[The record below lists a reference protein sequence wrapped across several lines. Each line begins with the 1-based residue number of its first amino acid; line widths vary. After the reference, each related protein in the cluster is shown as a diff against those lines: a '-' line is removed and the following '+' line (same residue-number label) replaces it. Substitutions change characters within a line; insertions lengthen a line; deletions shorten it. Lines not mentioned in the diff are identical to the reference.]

1 MDAETLTPRTTIK
14 LFSQLPLQLKQ
25 KKNHER
31 ICLGL
36 ATTYTK
42 AKSRTLLWPFG
53 MLEFHN
59 IMLKSVYFHRK
70 NAENMKK
77 KSALYQMGPY
87 IYTNIISS
95 SFTHGQ
101 KKHHACTGIHPS
113 THACVY
119 IKKSIVGKQAEVEV
133 TSVLSSLKG
142 TYS

>member
-77 KSALYQMGPY
+77 NPHYIKWGL
-87 IYTNIISS
+87 IYTPTLSVLVLHMDKRSTMPAQESI
-95 SFTHGQ
+95 Q
-101 KKHHACTGIHPS
+101 AP
-113 THACVY
+113 THAY
-119 IKKSIVGKQAEVEV
+119 I
-133 TSVLSSLKG
+133 
-142 TYS
+142 